1 MTRQGKRDARNVRVL
16 QRMFM
21 QEQARTI
28 DSKAGASLLAQA
40 DLMNGPDY
48 KTRAYETL
56 NEFLTHRTGNRG
68 HAYEMQNHTNYLNCA
83 SCNIEKPRQELR
95 EVNGRLLCHRC

>member
-28 DSKAGASLLAQA
+28 DSKAGSSLLAQA
-40 DLMNGPDY
+40 DRMNGPDY
-48 KTRAYETL
+48 KTPAYTTDADFHANL
-56 NEFLTHRTGNRG
+56 AASVATWRRNR
-68 HAYEMQNHTNYLNCA
+68 
-83 SCNIEKPRQELR
+83 RLR
-95 EVNGRLLCHRC
+95 